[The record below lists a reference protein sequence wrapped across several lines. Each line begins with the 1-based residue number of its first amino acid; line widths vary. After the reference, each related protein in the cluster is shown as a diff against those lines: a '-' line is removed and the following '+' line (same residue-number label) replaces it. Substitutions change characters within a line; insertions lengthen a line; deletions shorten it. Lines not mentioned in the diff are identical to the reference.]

1 MICIL
6 GIGQGVQPGHMPVV
20 LTWLIDQWKRVGN
33 TLCSIGWGGMKK
45 RHILLIMIFGIHF
58 PPETSSY
65 GFRPTYI
72 LLEFFFN
79 YSLNFIRHIMLT
91 FGSKFYFWLLVY
103 ISKVLSFF
111 FCLFVFYV
119 LLLQMFLMCWNM
131 AQPLCPSVIV
141 FTAGNWGKMKHIYI
155 YYISYIRSH
164 TYEYVYTNSILLVST
179 EFEYPTQ

>member
-1 MICIL
+1 
-6 GIGQGVQPGHMPVV
+6 
-20 LTWLIDQWKRVGN
+20 
-33 TLCSIGWGGMKK
+33 MKK

-111 FCLFVFYV
+111 CLFVCFLCFAATDVFNV
-119 LLLQMFLMCWNM
+119 LKHGP
-131 AQPLCPSVIV
+131 APLPLSYCIHSRKLRKNE
-141 FTAGNWGKMKHIYI
+141 AYLHILHILHKESHIRICI
-155 YYISYIRSH
+155 Y
-164 TYEYVYTNSILLVST
+164 
-179 EFEYPTQ
+179 